1 MINSNGYKLKKSILY
16 TVGIMIMLVF
26 SEPAVFSEIKDIG
39 TPFIRNFSKLEYRA
53 GTQNWAVAQDQ
64 KGFMYFAN
72 NEGLLVFDGVK
83 WELYKMPN
91 SSMVRSIFINDKGEI
106 YIGAYDEI
114 GKMVPDENGKLVYH
128 SLKDKIPPAYQN
140 FDDVWNILP
149 YKDMIVCQS
158 YNAAYVLK
166 EGKEFSVIPSPVRF
180 PNAYNAAGRIFFY
193 DTKEG
198 IFEFNG
204 TNMVPLKGCEK
215 LKGEEIN
222 SIMPYKGKNNL
233 LICTLD
239 KGLFLYDGIELREW
253 DVPVNEM
260 LKSSQIFCATTL
272 QDKYYALGTIQD
284 GVIIIDSD
292 GNLIQHINQ
301 KKGLQ
306 NNTILKVF
314 SDRTGNLWLGLDNG
328 IDYVAVNSPI
338 TFLQRPDGFGA
349 GYTELI
355 YENKLYLG
363 TNQGL
368 FVQDWIDGKTKNIPK
383 MIPETYGQVWYL
395 GVHNGVVLCGHN
407 KGTYIIEG
415 EKATRISDVPG
426 GWKYLILKRFPGYL
440 IGGTFSGL
448 ILFKWENGTWKFVR
462 KIPGFNESSRMFEE
476 DDNGELW
483 LSHIF
488 KGVYRVRINN
498 SLDSVEEV
506 HYYTE
511 KNGLPSRYNI
521 NVFKVKDKIIFA
533 SDTSGIFEF
542 VPLNDSFE
550 SSVYFNQLFS
560 PIKNLS
566 FIKED
571 DRGNIWYVSNNK
583 VGVLRIQEDFSFQ
596 HVTSP
601 FTLLTGKFLNG
612 FESVY
617 PYSEDHLFFGIENGF
632 AHYSPQAYFRSY
644 PEFSTYITKA
654 VVTNLDSTFYFGN
667 SNPGNRTRQAR
678 YSFPFKNNS
687 FRFYY
692 SSPVYDNPGNIEYC
706 YKLPGYSDNWSEWST
721 AFSQDFSH
729 LPDGKFTFM
738 VKARNQLGIESLS
751 DTISFTIMSPWYKSV
766 VAYIVYFILFISLG
780 FLMIWTV
787 NKRIEISN
795 RKVKLKELREY
806 REKEKEYIRQALQSE
821 KELISMKNEKLR
833 VDMIRQHKELANQAM
848 NIVHKN
854 EFLTK
859 IKEELLILKKA
870 SYDENA
876 GEKILSIISR
886 INREVG
892 HNKQR
897 EVFEKAFDEVHEAFL
912 NRLKSKYPSLT
923 PTELRLCAYLKM
935 NISTK
940 EIAPLMNISVR
951 GAEICRYRVRK
962 KLGIDR
968 TINLASLLINY

>member
-1 MINSNGYKLKKSILY
+1 LKKILFHA
-16 TVGIMIMLVF
+16 TVVLIFLAL
-26 SEPAVFSEIKDIG
+26 SEQTAVSEIKDIG
-39 TPFIRNFSKLEYRA
+39 TPFIRNFTKHDYRA
-53 GTQNWAVAQDQ
+53 GTQNWAIAQDQ

-72 NEGLLVFDGVK
+72 NEGLLVFDGVR
-83 WELYKMPN
+83 WELYRMPN
-91 SSMVRSIFINDKGEI
+91 LSMVRSIYIDDKGEI
-106 YIGAYDEI
+106 YIGAYNEI

-128 SLKDKIPPAYQN
+128 SLKDKIPPAYRN

-149 YKDMIVCQS
+149 FKDMIVCQS

-166 EGKEFSVIPSPVRF
+166 EGKEFTVIPSPVRY
-180 PNAYNAAGRIFFY
+180 PNAYNAADRIFFY
-193 DTKEG
+193 DTENG

-204 TNMVPLKGCEK
+204 TGMIPLKGCEK

-222 SIMPYKGKNNL
+222 SIMPYKGENAL

-239 KGLFLYDGIELREW
+239 KGLFLYDGNELKEW
-253 DVPVNEM
+253 NVPVNEM
-260 LKSSQIFCATTL
+260 LKSSQIFSATIL

-328 IDYVAVNSPI
+328 IDYVTINSPI

-355 YENKLYLG
+355 YKNKLYLG

-383 MIPETYGQVWYL
+383 MIPGTYGQVWYL
-395 GVHNGVVLCGHN
+395 GVHNGVVMCGHN
-407 KGTYIIEG
+407 KGTYIIDG
-415 EKATRISDVPG
+415 EKAIHISDVPG
-426 GWKYLILKRFPGYL
+426 GWKYHIMKRSPGYL
-440 IGGTFSGL
+440 IGGTFGGL
-448 ILFKWENGTWKFVR
+448 ILFKWENGTWKFMK
-462 KIPGFNESSRMFEE
+462 KIPGFNESFRVYEE
-476 DDNGELW
+476 DDNGDLW
-483 LSHIF
+483 MSHVF
-488 KGVYRVRINN
+488 KGVYRVRLNY
-498 SLDSVEEV
+498 SLDSVEKV
-506 HYYTE
+506 DYYTE
-511 KNGLPSRYNI
+511 KDGLPSRYNI

-542 VPLNDSFE
+542 MPQNNRFE
-550 SSVYFNQLFS
+550 SSAYFNQLFS
-560 PIKNLS
+560 PLRDLAYIR
-566 FIKED
+566 ED
-571 DRGNIWYVSNNK
+571 NRGNIWYISNNK
-583 VGVLRIQEDFSFQ
+583 IGVLRIQEDFSFQ

-632 AHYSPQAYFRSY
+632 AHYSPQAYFNSY
-644 PEFSTYITKA
+644 PEFSTYITRA
-654 VVTNLDSTFYFGN
+654 DATFLNRTFYFGN
-667 SNPGNRTRQAR
+667 TNPGAR
-678 YSFPFKNNS
+678 SRRPGYSFPYKNNS
-687 FRFYY
+687 FRFTF
-692 SSPVYDNPGNIEYC
+692 SSPVYDNPGNIEYS
-706 YKLPGYSDNWSEWST
+706 YKLTGYSDSWSAWST
-721 AFSQDFSH
+721 TFFQEFSH

-751 DTISFTIMSPWYKSV
+751 DSIEFIVLSPWYKSV
-766 VAYIVYFILFISLG
+766 IAYIVYFIILITLI
-780 FLMIWTV
+780 FLLIWTV

-806 REKEKEYIRQALQSE
+806 REKEREYIRQALLSE

-833 VDMIRQHKELANQAM
+833 VDMIQQDKELANQAM
-848 NIVHKN
+848 NIVRKN
-854 EFLTK
+854 EFLLK
-859 IKEELLILKKA
+859 VKEELLGMRKA
-870 SYDENA
+870 SGEEPVN
-876 GEKILSIISR
+876 EKIISLISK
-886 INREVG
+886 INKEVG

-897 EVFEKAFDEVHEAFL
+897 EVFEKAFDEVHEVFL
-912 NRLKSKYPSLT
+912 NKLKSKYPSLT
-923 PTELRLCAYLKM
+923 PTELRLCAFLKM

-951 GAEICRYRVRK
+951 GVEICRYRVRK
-962 KLGIDR
+962 KLGIGRDV
-968 TINLASLLINY
+968 NLTGLLINM

>member
-1 MINSNGYKLKKSILY
+1 
-16 TVGIMIMLVF
+16 MIMLVF

-72 NEGLLVFDGVK
+72 NEGLLVFDGVQ
-83 WELYKMPN
+83 WELYRMPN
-91 SSMVRSIFINDKGEI
+91 LSMVRSIYIDDKGEI
-106 YIGAYDEI
+106 YIGAYNEI

-128 SLKDKIPPAYQN
+128 SLKDKIPPEYQN

-198 IFEFNG
+198 VFEFNG
-204 TNMVPLKGCEK
+204 TSMVPLKGCEK

-222 SIMPYKGKNNL
+222 SIMPYDGNRDL

-239 KGLFLYDGIELREW
+239 KGLFLYDGNELREW
-253 DVPVNEM
+253 NVPVNEM

-355 YENKLYLG
+355 YKNKLYLG

-368 FVQDWIDGKTKNIPK
+368 FVQDWIGGKTKNIPK
-383 MIPETYGQVWYL
+383 MIPGTYGQVWYL

-415 EKATRISDVPG
+415 EKAIHISDVPG
-426 GWKYLILKRFPGYL
+426 GWKYHIMKRFPGYL

-483 LSHIF
+483 LSHAF
-488 KGVYRVRINN
+488 KGVFRVRINN
-498 SLDSVEEV
+498 SLDSVEDV

-533 SDTSGIFEF
+533 CDTSGIFEF

-550 SSVYFNQLFS
+550 SSAYFNQLFS
-560 PIKNLS
+560 PLRNLS

-612 FESVY
+612 FESIY
-617 PYSEDHLFFGIENGF
+617 PYSEDHLFIGIENGF
-632 AHYSPQAYFRSY
+632 AHYSPQAYFKSY

-654 VVTNLDSTFYFGN
+654 VATNLDSTFYFGN
-667 SNPGNRTRQAR
+667 SNPGTRAR
-678 YSFPFKNNS
+678 QSGYNFPYKNNS

-706 YKLPGYSDNWSEWST
+706 YKLPGYSDNWSVWST
-721 AFSQDFSH
+721 AFSQEFSH
-729 LPDGKFTFM
+729 LPDGKFTFI

-751 DTISFTIMSPWYKSV
+751 DTITFIVMPPWYKSI
-766 VAYIVYFILFISLG
+766 VAYIAYFILIISLG

>member
-1 MINSNGYKLKKSILY
+1 
-16 TVGIMIMLVF
+16 MIMLVL
-26 SEPAVFSEIKDIG
+26 SEPALSEIKDIG
-39 TPFIRNFSKLEYRA
+39 TPFIRNFSKHEYRA

-72 NEGLLVFDGVK
+72 NEGLLVFDGVQ
-83 WELYKMPN
+83 WELYRMPN
-91 SSMVRSIFINDKGEI
+91 LSMVRSIYIDDKGEI
-106 YIGAYDEI
+106 YIGAFNEI

-128 SLKDKIPPAYQN
+128 SLKDKIPPEYRN

-180 PNAYNAAGRIFFY
+180 PNAYNAAGRVFFY

-204 TNMVPLKGCEK
+204 TSMVPLKGCEK

-222 SIMPYKGKNNL
+222 SIMPYKGKGDL

-239 KGLFLYDGIELREW
+239 KGLFLYAGDELREW
-253 DVPVNEM
+253 NVPVNEI
-260 LKSSQIFCATTL
+260 LKSSQIFSATTL
-272 QDKYYALGTIQD
+272 QDTYYALGTIQD

-328 IDYVAVNSPI
+328 IDYVTVNSPI
-338 TFLQRPDGFGA
+338 TFLHRPDGFGA
-349 GYTELI
+349 GYAELI
-355 YENKLYLG
+355 YKNKLYLG

-368 FVQDWIDGKTKNIPK
+368 FVQDWVEGKTKNIPK
-383 MIPETYGQVWYL
+383 MIPGTYGQVWYL

-407 KGTYIIEG
+407 KGTYIIDG
-415 EKATRISDVPG
+415 EKAIHISDVPG
-426 GWKYLILKRFPGYL
+426 GWKYHILKRFPGYL

-462 KIPGFNESSRMFEE
+462 KIPGFNESFRVFEE
-476 DDNGELW
+476 DDNGDLW
-483 LSHIF
+483 MSHIF

-498 SLDSVEEV
+498 NLDSVEDV

-521 NVFKVKDKIIFA
+521 IVFKVKDKIIFS
-533 SDTSGIFEF
+533 SDTSGIFEY

-560 PIKNLS
+560 PLRNLS

-571 DRGNIWYVSNNK
+571 ARGNIWYVSNNK

-617 PYSEDHLFFGIENGF
+617 PYSEDHLFCGIENGF

-644 PEFSTYITKA
+644 PEFSTYITRADATYLNK
-654 VVTNLDSTFYFGN
+654 TFYFGN
-667 SNPGNRTRQAR
+667 NNPGARSRQPG
-678 YSFPFKNNS
+678 YSFPFKSNS
-687 FRFYY
+687 FRFYF
-692 SSPVYDNPGNIEYC
+692 SSPVYDNPGNIEYS
-706 YKLPGYSDNWSEWST
+706 YRLSGYSDSWSAWNTTFFQE
-721 AFSQDFSH
+721 FSH
-729 LPDGKFTFM
+729 LPDGKFTFI
-738 VKARNQLGIESLS
+738 VKARNQLGTESLS
-751 DTISFTIMSPWYKSV
+751 DSLAFTVMPPWYKSIA
-766 VAYIVYFILFISLG
+766 AYLAYFIVFISLA
-780 FLMIWTV
+780 FLLIWTV

-806 REKEKEYIRQALQSE
+806 REKEKEYIRHALQSE

-833 VDMIRQHKELANQAM
+833 VDMIRQDKELANQAM

-859 IKEELLILKKA
+859 IREELLILKKTPH
-870 SYDENA
+870 DENIS
-876 GEKILSIISR
+876 EKILPIISR
-886 INREVG
+886 INKEVG
-892 HNKQR
+892 HDKQR
-897 EVFEKAFDEVHEAFL
+897 EVFEKAFDEVHEAFM

-923 PTELRLCAYLKM
+923 PTELRLCAFLKM

-951 GAEICRYRVRK
+951 GVEICRYRVRK

-968 TINLASLLINY
+968 ITNLASLLINL

>member
-1 MINSNGYKLKKSILY
+1 MNRFLFRVISLIFLSAITEIAAL
-16 TVGIMIMLVF
+16 
-26 SEPAVFSEIKDIG
+26 AEIKDIG
-39 TPFIRNFSKLEYRA
+39 TPFIRNFSKHEYHA
-53 GTQNWAVAQDQ
+53 GTQNWAIAQDQ

-72 NEGLLVFDGVK
+72 NEGLLIFDGVQ
-83 WELYKMPN
+83 WELYRMPN
-91 SSMVRSIFINDKGEI
+91 LSMVRSIYIDDKGEI
-106 YIGAYDEI
+106 YIGAYNEI

-128 SLKDKIPPAYQN
+128 SLKDKIPPEFRN

-166 EGKEFSVIPSPVRF
+166 GGKEFKVIPSPVRF
-180 PNAYNAAGRIFFY
+180 PNAYSAGGRIFFY
-193 DTKEG
+193 DTREG

-204 TNMVPLKGCEK
+204 TTMASLKGCEK
-215 LKGEEIN
+215 LKGVEIN
-222 SIMPYKGKNNL
+222 SIMPYNGQGDL

-239 KGLFLYDGIELREW
+239 KGLFLYDGTELREW
-253 DVPVNEM
+253 NVPVND
-260 LKSSQIFCATTL
+260 LVKSSQIFCASTL
-272 QDKYYALGTIQD
+272 QDKYYAIGTIQD
-284 GVIIIDSD
+284 GVIIVDGD
-292 GNLIQHINQ
+292 GNIIQHINQ

-314 SDRTGNLWLGLDNG
+314 PDRTGNLWLGLDNG
-328 IDYVAVNSPI
+328 IDYVTVNSPI

-355 YENKLYLG
+355 YKNKLYLG

-368 FVQDWIDGKTKNIPK
+368 FVQDWIDGKTKDIPK
-383 MIPETYGQVWYL
+383 MIPGTYGQVWYL

-407 KGTYIIEG
+407 KGTFIIDG
-415 EKATRISDVPG
+415 EKAIHINDIPG
-426 GWKYLILKRFPGYL
+426 GWKYHILKRYPGYL
-440 IGGTFSGL
+440 IGGTFGGL

-462 KIPGFNESSRMFEE
+462 KIPGFNESFRVFEE
-476 DDNGELW
+476 DDNGDLW
-483 LSHIF
+483 MSHVF
-488 KGVYRVRINN
+488 KGIYRVRLSSN
-498 SLDSVEEV
+498 LDSVEKAD
-506 HYYTE
+506 YYTE
-511 KNGLPSRYNI
+511 KEGLPSRYNI
-521 NVFKVKDKIIFA
+521 NVFKVKGKIIFA

-542 VPLNDSFE
+542 E
-550 SSVYFNQLFS
+550 SQNNRFKSSAYFNQLFS

-566 FIKED
+566 FIQED
-571 DRGNIWYVSNNK
+571 GRGNIWYVSNNK

-632 AHYSPQAYFRSY
+632 AHYSPQAYFMSY
-644 PEFSTYITKA
+644 PEFSAYITRADAIYLNK
-654 VVTNLDSTFYFGN
+654 TFYFGN
-667 SNPGNRTRQAR
+667 TNPGARSRQPG

-687 FRFYY
+687 FRFSF
-692 SSPVYDNPGNIEYC
+692 SSPVYDNPGNIEYS
-706 YKLPGYSDNWSEWST
+706 YKLSGYSFTWSAWST
-721 AFSQDFSH
+721 SFSEEFSN

-751 DTISFTIMSPWYKSV
+751 DSIEFTVMSPWYKSLI
-766 VAYIVYFILFISLG
+766 AYITYFVIFIFLVFLF
-780 FLMIWTV
+780 IWTV

-806 REKEKEYIRQALQSE
+806 REKEREYIRQALQSE

-833 VDMIRQHKELANQAM
+833 AGMIQQDKELANQAM
-848 NIVHKN
+848 NLVRKN
-854 EFLTK
+854 EFLLK
-859 IKEELLILKKA
+859 IKEELMGTRKT
-870 SYDENA
+870 SNEEPVN
-876 GEKILSIISR
+876 EKIVSLISK

-897 EVFEKAFDEVHEAFL
+897 EVFEKAFDEVHEDFL
-912 NRLKSKYPSLT
+912 NKLKSKYPSLT
-923 PTELRLCAYLKM
+923 PTELRLCAFLKM

-951 GAEICRYRVRK
+951 GVEICRYRVRK
-962 KLGIDR
+962 KLGIGRDV
-968 TINLASLLINY
+968 NLTGLLINL